1 MGFSLIK
8 LFLRNPQIIYI
19 IGKRNI
25 VVLELFWI
33 TIPSDY
39 LIKAVL
45 HCFLENFI
53 HASCNQLQGVY
64 GPLNEG
70 TVSLSPATG

>member
-1 MGFSLIK
+1 MGFFLIK
-8 LFLRNPQIIYI
+8 LFQRNPQINYI
-19 IGKRNI
+19 IGKHNI

-33 TIPSDY
+33 TVPSDY
-39 LIKAVL
+39 LIKAML

-53 HASCNQLQGVY
+53 HISCNQFQGVY
-64 GPLNEG
+64 GLLNEG